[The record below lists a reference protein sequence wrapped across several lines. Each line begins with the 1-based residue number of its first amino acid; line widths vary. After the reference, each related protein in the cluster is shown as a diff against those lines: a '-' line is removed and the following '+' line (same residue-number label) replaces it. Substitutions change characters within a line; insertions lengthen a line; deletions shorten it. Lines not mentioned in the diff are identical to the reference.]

1 MRSLAL
7 IVALALLLPGC
18 GFTRQADPGGAALS
32 APEKHFSKPKA
43 AVEAL
48 LDACRT
54 DDEAALIA
62 IFGSEAK
69 PLVSMNGDDVNR
81 ARCRRLVAA
90 AAQSTRLDPRGPDTL
105 QLVVGTDDWPFPIPL
120 VRDAG
125 SWHFDTQRGIE
136 EVVRRRIG
144 ADELEAIRVCRAYV
158 RAQED
163 YARRVGRGAYAQR
176 LVSTPG
182 TRDGLYWPSTATG
195 DESPL
200 AGLVASAGDPPRSWW
215 GYHFK
220 ILTAQGP
227 AAPGGA
233 RSYVTGGRMVGGF
246 ALVAYPVDYGTSG
259 IMTFVVSKDGEV
271 FSLDLGKV
279 TGAIAERMTAYDP
292 GTGWSRV
299 PD

>member
-1 MRSLAL
+1 MRSLVL
-7 IVALALLLPGC
+7 IVALAVVLPGC
-18 GFTRQADPGGAALS
+18 WTRQADPNGAAPP
-32 APEKHFSKPKA
+32 APERHFANPKA

-48 LDACRT
+48 LGACRT
-54 DDEAALIA
+54 DDETALIA

-69 PLVSMNGDDVNR
+69 PLVSMNGDDANR
-81 ARCRRLVAA
+81 ERCRRLVAA
-90 AAQSTRLDPRGPDTL
+90 AAQSTRLDPRGSDTL

-120 VRDAG
+120 VRDG
-125 SWHFDTQRGIE
+125 SSWHFDTQRGLE

-158 RAQED
+158 RAQEE
-163 YARRVGRGAYAQR
+163 YARRVGRGSYAER

-182 TRDGLYWPSTATG
+182 TRDGLYWPSTKPG

-200 AGLVASAGDPPRSWW
+200 AGLVASAEDPPRSWW
-215 GYHFK
+215 GYNFR
-220 ILTAQGP
+220 ILTAQGA

-233 RSYVTGGRMVGGF
+233 RSYLVGGRMVGGF

-271 FSLDLGKV
+271 FSLDLGSI

-292 GTGWSRV
+292 GKGWSRV
-299 PD
+299 AD